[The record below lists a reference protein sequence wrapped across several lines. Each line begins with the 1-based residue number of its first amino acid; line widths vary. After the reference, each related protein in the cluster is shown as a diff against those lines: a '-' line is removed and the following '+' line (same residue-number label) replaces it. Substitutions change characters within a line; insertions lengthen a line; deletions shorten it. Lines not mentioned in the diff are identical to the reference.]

1 MSRSLPWPLRR
12 APLRGAQPGAVK
24 DCAVKDA
31 AADMDAEAQV
41 ALAYR
46 AVLHRDADPDGL
58 ATYAR
63 TLRAGRDLAW
73 LIGLLAGSD
82 EFRALQVRAQ
92 GPSFPLDQA
101 PPMDVAVDADP
112 AALQALW
119 DRVARVWSGLGETDA
134 HWSVL
139 TETRFRAGALDD
151 AALAAF
157 QETGAGEVRRLLAWL
172 RRAGITPGPEWVCA
186 EFGCGVGR
194 ITRNLAPLFRR
205 VIGFDVSAP
214 HLRAAAAGLAAD
226 GRRNVE
232 LVQVRGPMD
241 LAALQ
246 GVDLF
251 YSVISLQHS
260 PPPVIVDVLR
270 RAFAGLRPGGCAFFQ
285 VPTYAQGYAY
295 PAEAGAEVMEMH
307 FVPQGT
313 VLAAAHRAGLRV
325 AEVQPDWCTGRQ
337 DAWISNTF
345 LLVKEP

>member
-1 MSRSLPWPLRR
+1 
-12 APLRGAQPGAVK
+12 
-24 DCAVKDA
+24 
-31 AADMDAEAQV
+31 MDAEAQV

-214 HLRAAAAGLAAD
+214 H
-226 GRRNVE
+226 NVE

>member
-1 MSRSLPWPLRR
+1 
-12 APLRGAQPGAVK
+12 
-24 DCAVKDA
+24 
-31 AADMDAEAQV
+31 MDAEAQV
-41 ALAYR
+41 GLAYR
-46 AVLHRDADPDGL
+46 AVLRRNADPDGL
-58 ATYAR
+58 ATYAQA
-63 TLRAGRDLAW
+63 LRDGRDLAW
-73 LIGLLAGSD
+73 LVGLLAGSD
-82 EFRALQVRAQ
+82 EFRGLQARLQ
-92 GPSFPLDQA
+92 GHGFPLDAA
-101 PPMDVAVDADP
+101 PPMDVVADCDP

-119 DRVARVWSGLGETDA
+119 DQVARVWSGLGEADA

-139 TETRFRAGALDD
+139 TEDRFRAGAMDD
-151 AALAAF
+151 AAFAAF

-172 RRAGITPGPEWVCA
+172 RRAGITPGPDWVCA

-226 GRRNVE
+226 GCSNVE
-232 LVQVRGPMD
+232 LVQVRSSAD

-260 PPPVIVDVLR
+260 PPPVIMDVLR
-270 RAFAGLRPGGCAFFQ
+270 HAFAGLRPGGCAFFQ

-295 PAEAGAEVMEMH
+295 PAGAAAEVMEMH
-307 FVPQGT
+307 FVPQGA

-325 AEVQPDWCTGRQ
+325 AEVQPDWCTGQ
-337 DAWISNTF
+337 PGEWISNTF
-345 LLVKEP
+345 LLVRDP